1 MNASVRALVHLL
13 IMALR
18 HACPRSRKRKGI
30 GSRLRIFL
38 CCILACLSSQ
48 FPSPA
53 LSQDGELDDARR
65 ILAGEAGVVKRWRY
79 PPEIA
84 VLHTGEFDLAHL
96 RKTIEFLNSHA
107 GLGIDTNARQRNL
120 SSMEGSLFGETR
132 LEYRRSRGDKSTIAR
147 VLFPDGETM
156 SASIFVYKLDIASS
170 SLFLVLSRAA
180 KGAWSLSRQF
190 AEGGTPCF
198 FYAMSLRNEM
208 RIAHIFIRDDLSGEE
223 ERACIYEELVQTMG
237 LLHDA
242 PGSAYFTFDNMVA
255 PKPDPL
261 DWKLL
266 AALYADDIAPGAEV
280 EKVLRKYVE
289 ID

>member
-1 MNASVRALVHLL
+1 MNHRVQ
-13 IMALR
+13 
-18 HACPRSRKRKGI
+18 GI
-30 GSRLRIFL
+30 GAGLRVFFL
-38 CCILACLSSQ
+38 CAFAFPASQ
-48 FPSPA
+48 FPSQA
-53 LSQDGELDDARR
+53 LSQDDELNDVRK
-65 ILAGEAGVVKRWRY
+65 ILTTEAGSVRKWLS

-84 VLHTGEFDLAHL
+84 VLHAGEFDFAHL
-96 RKTIEFLNSHA
+96 RKTIEFIDSLV
-107 GLGIDTNARQRNL
+107 GLGIDTNLRQRNL
-120 SSMEGSLFGETR
+120 SSVEGSLFGETR

-190 AEGGTPCF
+190 VEGETPCF
-198 FYAMSLRNEM
+198 FYAMSLRNEI
-208 RIAHIFIRDDLSGEE
+208 RIAHIFIRYDLSGEE

-255 PKPDPL
+255 PKYDPL

-266 AALYADDIAPGAEV
+266 AAMYADNIVPGADV
-280 EKVLRKYVE
+280 DMVLRNYVE
-289 ID
+289 IE